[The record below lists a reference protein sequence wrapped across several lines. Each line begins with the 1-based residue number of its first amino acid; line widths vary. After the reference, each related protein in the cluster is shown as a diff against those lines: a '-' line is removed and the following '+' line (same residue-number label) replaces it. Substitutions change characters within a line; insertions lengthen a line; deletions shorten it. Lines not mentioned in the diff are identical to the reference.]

1 MKNKF
6 KKIYSAIKHYL
17 IGMSSAFDLFPD
29 HNIEDVPF
37 KVSIED
43 DGFAKDKEA
52 LCNDMN
58 KIAGD
63 FQVAIK
69 KLNSKAITDKS

>member
-1 MKNKF
+1 MDGTVM
-6 KKIYSAIKHYL
+6 IRTVIKHYL
-17 IGMSSAFDLFPD
+17 IGMSSAFDLFPA
-29 HNIEDVPF
+29 NEKKLPF

-58 KIAGD
+58 KIGDD
-63 FQVAIK
+63 FQVAI
-69 KLNSKAITDKS
+69 SKITENE

>member
-1 MKNKF
+1 MENKF
-6 KKIYSAIKHYL
+6 KKIYSAIKHFL
-17 IGMSSAFDLFPD
+17 IGMSSAFDIFPA
-29 HNIEDVPF
+29 NEKKLPF

-58 KIAGD
+58 KIGGD

-69 KLNSKAITDKS
+69 KLSSKAITDKS